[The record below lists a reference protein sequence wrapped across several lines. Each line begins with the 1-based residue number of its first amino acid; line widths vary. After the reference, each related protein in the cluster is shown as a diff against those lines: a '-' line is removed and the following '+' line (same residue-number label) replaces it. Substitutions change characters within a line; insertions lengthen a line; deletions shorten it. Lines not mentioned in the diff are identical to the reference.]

1 MSTEQTTPAA
11 PQTPCRR
18 NSAFAEAVRAMVRPI
33 ITVTFAFTIVA
44 VILEEIPAP
53 AWFLGLA
60 LPCITWWF
68 GERAL
73 LRRSE
78 AHNNKGGR

>member
-1 MSTEQTTPAA
+1 MSTQQAPPAA
-11 PQTPCRR
+11 PQRPYTQH
-18 NSAFAEAVRAMVRPI
+18 NAFAEAVRAIVRPI
-33 ITVTFAFTIVA
+33 VTVTFAFTIVA
-44 VILEEIPAP
+44 VVLEGIDAP

-78 AHNNKGGR
+78 AHRKEPI